1 VSPAA
6 TAGQVVTISFW
17 WMGNLQGADSAG
29 LVPEGYFGDAIQFRD
44 SSNNVGFEVGM
55 TQRAGGDKVTFWN
68 GSSLFES
75 TIPAP
80 ASRYD
85 RWDITLDLGAQTVS
99 ADYYQFFPN
108 TTTTLLTNVPLMG
121 AMANFTSMD
130 FRTSPGVT
138 NEKFFGL
145 RLDDYQMHSTVPE
158 PTTLAA
164 VGLVSAALLLR
175 RPGRSRRTR
184 CN

>member
-1 VSPAA
+1 
-6 TAGQVVTISFW
+6 
-17 WMGNLQGADSAG
+17 
-29 LVPEGYFGDAIQFRD
+29 
-44 SSNNVGFEVGM
+44 M
-55 TQRAGGDKVTFWN
+55 TQRAGGDKVTYWN
-68 GSSLFES
+68 GSTLFES

-85 RWDITLDLGAQTVS
+85 RWDITLNLAAQTVS

-108 TTTTLLTNVPLMG
+108 TTTTLLSNVPLMG

-145 RLDDYQMHSTVPE
+145 RLDDFRLSSTVPE

-164 VGLVSAALLLR
+164 AGIIGTAMLLR
-175 RPGRSRRTR
+175 RPARTRRTR
-184 CN
+184 GN